1 MVNRE
6 SAERQTRAGLLDP
19 TSVGLRLLRRSFAR
33 PRATVA
39 DLRLRGSAFIV
50 RCVSPQTAPENW
62 PSFHY
67 DLGGLFLSSKSP

>member
-39 DLRLRGSAFIV
+39 DLRLRGSAFIS
-50 RCVSPQTAPENW
+50 RCVSP
-62 PSFHY
+62 
-67 DLGGLFLSSKSP
+67 